1 MLKLL
6 FVNKK
11 YNLIQ
16 GTKWCGVDDKA
27 DNYNDL
33 GKYERL
39 DKCCRAHDGCAMSL
53 KPGKSGWGLTNY
65 WFHRRYII
73 L

>member
-1 MLKLL
+1 MVTFWLHLDYFSSFWL
-6 FVNKK
+6 IEK

-39 DKCCRAHDGCAMSL
+39 DKSQNIPRINEKLWVIEIKCL
-53 KPGKSGWGLTNY
+53 LN
-65 WFHRRYII
+65 
-73 L
+73 

>member
-6 FVNKK
+6 FVNEK

-27 DNYNDL
+27 DGYDDL
-33 GKYERL
+33 GKHDKL
-39 DKCCRAHDGCAMSL
+39 DKCCRAHDFMCNESE
-53 KPGKSGWGLTNY
+53 T
-65 WFHRRYII
+65 R
-73 L
+73 